1 MHYFID
7 HLQLSQQILL
17 DSFGIDSND
26 SNKFNI
32 TSKFQ
37 LATNAKAFACQD
49 GMIIVQQSYENPD
62 LINLILK
69 PIKTLKIPLSAVK
82 YYIYRGILKD
92 SLITGS
98 LLKPKAQAPENS
110 FLKKIWENVE
120 SFKLNMNLPNHP
132 DPNPKDIGY
141 DNSLSDSLLLE
152 KIFDNSQ
159 PDTNAIYI
167 REGDWIGDFGILTKI
182 GFEIILETDN
192 FNFTEFNNQINL
204 NYLRKGSHFI
214 DVNGLTGFEKRAKQ
228 ELILSYIDPS
238 AFFGLHYENGI
249 NISIFNGNNKIVENK
264 NKENLYAL
272 LLDKFITKNRV
283 YLDIRSEKGYSYNFH
298 LNYNNGDN
306 KNIKIGNST
315 IIPTEQIYETNS
327 WPIIFIDVPITNNS
341 NLNNVKINLRIDDNL
356 KPILYLEN
364 TKLLDENNN
373 GCFLDETKILDDLST
388 DWSKDINL
396 FFPNT
401 GTEASKNNVSYYIK
415 LYYFRQEYNALSPN
429 TVIKNE
435 FYFDTTFCPIDLSN
449 IGESDYLFNHTVN
462 SDLNFT
468 RGLLPDI
475 PVNFSYVAQNG
486 AQWDANRILFYNKA
500 LFNNNRT
507 GVFFDTT
514 ANSYSNSGFNLQG
527 DFNKMSFLS
536 KDIQINKNTIQE
548 IISAGVF
555 QTIKVLDILKN
566 NGFLNTY
573 EDLLCL
579 GITQVEFNVLKNLT
593 GFTNK
598 CHRYI
603 YTQEING
610 SPFHDK
616 DQKKYRKFELK
627 VQGLNSIGNQLIVS
641 PTTPIYVYTQ
651 NGLVFASKNFTEQ
664 ETTQQT
670 EIYQRNF
677 EEKAGLKIKPNTTK
691 TYEDYFIGDINPN
704 MKVEVDGFI
713 NTLATIAN
721 DTNAYANI
729 KTLVKDNASGIWN
742 EAVSFV
748 QANANTTP
756 DDRPLYWAR
765 IKMQVALKSHLY
777 FVGQHIY
784 SSGIQGSEIN
794 VGSDLEKIIQIFE
807 EKSRNYRGVDFSLAP
822 VGAKKILITGFD
834 PFQFD
839 NNVNQSNP
847 SGVCASFLHN
857 KTLGNGFVQ
866 TMIFPVRYRDFDGK
880 KSQSFGKGNGIVEN
894 YVAPFIGHNVNQ
906 ADMII
911 TISQNGE
918 GNYNIDR
925 FATINRGGGSDNLN
939 AKRELN
945 SDSVILNE
953 TEKDL
958 IWIETTLPKV
968 MAMNGGAS
976 QQADSWKHFAVYAQH
991 YTLLN
996 ETSIIPELPKY
1007 KLSPNIPFDNFTPD
1021 NPNEIFTTI
1030 KKPHNLLNINNKK
1043 KRIIDGSGSNY
1054 LSNEIF
1060 YRVALAR
1067 ERWQQANPTRPKFPS
1082 GHFHIAYI
1090 QKATRDLTKKYFF
1103 SNRTIYD
1110 ELTKLLKTVEERIIL
1125 GANCDLDNPNNLF

>member
-26 SNKFNI
+26 SSMFNV

-37 LATNAKAFACQD
+37 LAANAKAFACQD

-62 LINLILK
+62 LLNIILK

-120 SFKLNMNLPNHP
+120 SFRLNMNLPNHP

-141 DNSLSDSLLLE
+141 DNSLADSLSLE

-159 PDTNAIYI
+159 SDTNAIYI

-228 ELILSYIDPS
+228 ELILSYIDPA
-238 AFFGLHYENGI
+238 AFFGLHYEKGI
-249 NISIFNGNNKIVENK
+249 NISIFNGNNKTVENIS
-264 NKENLYAL
+264 KENLYAL

-298 LNYNNGDN
+298 LNYNNGNN
-306 KNIKIGNST
+306 KNIKIGNSIT
-315 IIPTEQIYETNS
+315 IPLEHIYETNS
-327 WPIIFIDVPITNNS
+327 WPIIFIDVPIANDS
-341 NLNNVKINLRIDDNL
+341 NLNDVKINLRIDDNL

-364 TKLLDENNN
+364 IKLLDENNN
-373 GCFLDETKILDDLST
+373 GCFLDETKILNDLSNN
-388 DWSKDINL
+388 WSKDINL

-401 GTEASKNNVSYYIK
+401 GTEANKNNVSYYIK
-415 LYYFRQEYNALSPN
+415 LYYFRQEYNALSPS
-429 TVIKNE
+429 TVFKNE
-435 FYFDTTFCPIDLSN
+435 FYFDTTFCPIDLPN

-486 AQWDANRILFYNKA
+486 AQWDAIRILFYNKA
-500 LFNNNRT
+500 LFNNNKT

-548 IISAGVF
+548 IISTGVF

-627 VQGLNSIGNQLIVS
+627 VQGLDYIGNRLIVA

-651 NGLVFASKNFTEQ
+651 NGLVFASKNFAEQ

-670 EIYQRNF
+670 ETYQRNF
-677 EEKAGLKIKPNTTK
+677 EEKAGLKIRPNTTK

-721 DTNAYANI
+721 DANAYANI
-729 KTLVKDNASGIWN
+729 KALVEDNAKDIWN

-784 SSGIQGSEIN
+784 SSGIQGSEVN

-807 EKSRNYRGVDFSLAP
+807 EKSRNYKGVDFSLAP

-834 PFQFD
+834 PFQYD
-839 NNVNQSNP
+839 VNINQSNP

-857 KTLGNGFVQ
+857 KTIGNGFVQ

-880 KSQSFGKGNGIVEN
+880 KSQLNGKGNGVVEK
-894 YVAPFIGHNVNQ
+894 YVVPFIGHNSNQ

-911 TISQNGE
+911 TISQSGE

-925 FATINRGGGSDNLN
+925 FATINRSGGSDNLN
-939 AKRELN
+939 AVRGGN
-945 SDSVILNE
+945 SDSVILKT

-958 IWIETTLPKV
+958 IWIETTLPKA
-968 MAMNGGAS
+968 MAMSGGAT
-976 QQADSWKHFAVYAQH
+976 QQADNWKHFAVYAQH

-996 ETSIIPELPKY
+996 ETSVIAHSPMYDLPWDEQ
-1007 KLSPNIPFDNFTPD
+1007 FDNFKPTFSGQ
-1021 NPNEIFTTI
+1021 IFTTG
-1030 KKPHNLLNINNKK
+1030 KK
-1043 KRIIDGSGSNY
+1043 
-1054 LSNEIF
+1054 
-1060 YRVALAR
+1060 
-1067 ERWQQANPTRPKFPS
+1067 
-1082 GHFHIAYI
+1082 
-1090 QKATRDLTKKYFF
+1090 
-1103 SNRTIYD
+1103 NR
-1110 ELTKLLKTVEERIIL
+1110 
-1125 GANCDLDNPNNLF
+1125 